1 MHDLMIVTS
10 GEWVLFALA
19 GIALIYSGVVCM
31 NMRKTLIR
39 AEARASFRTLPGSLS
54 DLRQRGGRKTGR
66 RAS

>member
-10 GEWVLFALA
+10 GEWVMFALV
-19 GIALIYSGVVCM
+19 GVALIYSGVVCM

-39 AEARASFRTLPGSLS
+39 EEARASFRTLPDSLS
-54 DLRQRGGRKTGR
+54 DLRQRGTRKSDR